1 MSFYAYMRL
10 TQTSK
15 IDKISPNLNLMN
27 KVNAMQ
33 FIDLKTQSKRIETQL
48 FARIKAVIEHGGFI
62 MGPEVQEL
70 EQVLATYVG
79 VEHALAV
86 SSGTDALLIALMAL
100 GVTAGDEVITTPFS
114 FFATAEVIALLG
126 AKPVFVDI
134 HPDTYNI
141 NPALIEAAITPKTK
155 AIMPVSLYGQ
165 CADFDAINAI
175 AARHNLPVIEDACQ
189 SFGATYKGKK
199 SCGLTTIGCTS
210 FFPSKPLGCFGDGGA
225 CFTNDADLAARMNEI
240 RTHGQAKRYHHTSLG
255 INGRLDTLQA
265 AILLEKMAIFPEEV
279 ELRHEIAERYQRL
292 LPVDV
297 KKPTIEAHNTSVYA
311 QYTIEVENRE
321 AIQAALQ
328 EKGIPTA
335 VHYPSGLH
343 EQPIFKTLYPGE
355 QRYPITEHAARH
367 VMSLPMHPYLTLEDQ
382 EKICAAVKAC
392 LSEREVVA

>member
-1 MSFYAYMRL
+1 
-10 TQTSK
+10 
-15 IDKISPNLNLMN
+15 
-27 KVNAMQ
+27 MQ
-33 FIDLKTQSKRIETQL
+33 FIDLKTQTKRIEPQL

-62 MGPEVQEL
+62 MGPEIAEL
-70 EQVLATYVG
+70 EQVLAAYVG
-79 VEHALAV
+79 VKHALAV

-100 GVTAGDEVITTPFS
+100 GVTAGDEIITTPFS

-134 HPDTYNI
+134 NPDTYNI
-141 NPALIEAAITPKTK
+141 NPQLIEAAITSKTK

-165 CADFDAINAI
+165 CADFDEINAI
-175 AARHNLPVIEDACQ
+175 AARYHLPVIEDACQ

-225 CFTNDADLAARMNEI
+225 CFTNDDTLAARMNEI
-240 RTHGQAKRYHHTSLG
+240 RIHGQAKRYHHTSLG
-255 INGRLDTLQA
+255 LNGRLDTIQA

-279 ELRHEIAERYQRL
+279 ELRNQVAERYNRL
-292 LPVDV
+292 LSGVA
-297 KKPTIEAHNTSVYA
+297 KTPTLEAQNTSVYA

-355 QRYPITEHAARH
+355 HHYPITEHAARH

-382 EKICAAVKAC
+382 DKICEAVKAC
-392 LSEREVVA
+392 LSESAVYA

>member
-1 MSFYAYMRL
+1 
-10 TQTSK
+10 
-15 IDKISPNLNLMN
+15 
-27 KVNAMQ
+27 MQ